1 MSEKKTK
8 SPRRTKKPAEPQYV
22 NSLLNTPVLNYKVY
36 RMKKRELLLYTIAA
50 FAAGAALALLMYSGI
65 GKDESGSP
73 TVLTYFLD
81 AVIACAVGCVTV
93 RLFIP
98 VMCEILRDRRLN
110 VLRRQFMDL
119 LDALAASVASG
130 NNAVKSFE
138 AAKTDLMLQYGEDSY
153 IVDELN
159 LMIKGQQN
167 FIDIDKMLTD
177 FGSRSG
183 IREVE
188 SFAQVFAISY
198 RKGGD
203 FGKVIRDSYD
213 ILYNKLSIEMEIQ
226 TKIAA
231 TKNELNI
238 MLVMPFV
245 MVGFMKYSSP
255 DFAAN
260 FATPSGVLGITAG
273 LVLTAGAYLV
283 GRKITD
289 IKV

>member
-8 SPRRTKKPAEPQYV
+8 RPRRTKKPAEPQYV

-73 TVLTYFLD
+73 TVLTFFLD

-138 AAKTDLMLQYGEDSY
+138 AAKMDLMLQYGEDSY
-153 IVDELN
+153 IVDELT

>member
-8 SPRRTKKPAEPQYV
+8 RPRRTKKPAEPQYV

-36 RMKKRELLLYTIAA
+36 RMKKRELLLYTISA

-153 IVDELN
+153 IVDELT